1 MRFVSFKVDGQQ
13 SWGLLEGETIINLG
27 ALPAVENETLGESLR
42 REVVGQAIAHRAEA
56 PTILRSSVE
65 LLPPVTDA
73 GKIICVG
80 LNYADHVAEMNRPT
94 PEFPVVFT
102 RFNDSLVGDGE
113 ALVAPTNSTQ
123 FDYEGE
129 LAVVI
134 GAYTRHATPEEAAK
148 SIFGYSVFN
157 DGSIRDYQRHTHQ
170 FSPGKNFPK
179 SGSFGPNIVT
189 PDEINDL
196 GTRRIKTKVN
206 DVLVQNSTLDQ
217 LIFSVPQLISYCSE
231 WTTLA
236 PGDVIVTGT
245 PGGVGD
251 GRKPQLWLFPGDI
264 VEVEVEGIGR
274 LVNPVIEES
283 H

>member
-1 MRFVSFKVDGQQ
+1 
-13 SWGLLEGETIINLG
+13 LL
-27 ALPAVENETLGESLR
+27 
-42 REVVGQAIAHRAEA
+42 
-56 PTILRSSVE
+56 SSVE
-65 LLPPVTDA
+65 LLAPVTDA
-73 GKIICVG
+73 EKIICVG
-80 LNYADHVAEMNRPT
+80 LNYADHIAEMNRPT

-113 ALVAPTNSTQ
+113 ALVAPMNSTQ

-134 GAYTRHATPEEAAK
+134 GAYTRHATPQEAEK

-170 FSPGKNFPK
+170 FAPGKNFPK
-179 SGSFGPNIVT
+179 SGSFGPSIVT
-189 PDEINDL
+189 PDEITDL
-196 GTRRIKTKVN
+196 GARRITTKIN

-231 WTTLA
+231 WTTLS

-251 GRKPQLWLFPGDI
+251 GREPQLWLFPGDV
-264 VEVEVEGIGR
+264 VEIEVEGIGR
-274 LVNPVIEES
+274 LVNPVIEENQ
-283 H
+283 